1 MNVKK
6 TCIKAPCVKKIPKCI
21 WRVSYTREY
30 PFSNPSKRG
39 DTLLLL
45 CLLLTNESN
54 LERCV
59 GVKSAFTPNVKSSL
73 IK

>member
-1 MNVKK
+1 MNVQKNLYK
-6 TCIKAPCVKKIPKCI
+6 STLCKKIPKCI